1 MRADSIQA
9 DERCALGAARC
20 AAYRGRLGP
29 GALVT
34 LGIVLVLSGCSVR
47 QYALNRASDALAG
60 TGKSFASDDDP
71 ELIAEASPFGLKLMD
86 SLLEQ
91 NPKHIGLLTAAA
103 RGYTQY
109 TFAFVQQDAEM
120 LEDTDIAAATEQ
132 LGRARN
138 LYARARAYALRGLDV
153 DHPGMSAA
161 LAKAP
166 KDAVKPARKADVPL
180 LYWSAAATGAWIG
193 LSKDSPAAVS
203 QLPSVEAQIDRALEL
218 DEAWDAGAIHT
229 FLISYELNRPQRN
242 GDPVARARAHFQRAV
257 ELSEGQQAAP
267 YVALA
272 ESVCVSIQDR
282 AEFERI
288 LKQAVAIDVNARPQ
302 WRLANVVMQQ
312 RARWLLSRTDQLF
325 AE

>member
-1 MRADSIQA
+1 MRGHSIRADES
-9 DERCALGAARC
+9 CALGAGKP
-20 AAYRGRLGP
+20 AAYRSRLAP
-29 GALVT
+29 SALVT
-34 LGIVLVLSGCSVR
+34 LGIVLVLTGCSVR
-47 QYALNRASDALAG
+47 QYALDRASDAVAG

-91 NPKHIGLLTAAA
+91 DPKHIGLLTAAA

-120 LEDTDIAAATEQ
+120 LTEQ

-153 DHPGMSAA
+153 AHPGMSAA

-166 KDAVKPARKADVPL
+166 KDAVQPARKADVPL
-180 LYWSAAATGAWIG
+180 LYWSATATGAWIG

-203 QLPSVEAQIDRALEL
+203 QLPSVEAQIDRALQL

-242 GDPVARARAHFQRAV
+242 GDPVTRARAHFQRAV

-272 ESVCVSIQDR
+272 ESVCVSVQNR
-282 AEFERI
+282 AEFERM
-288 LKQAVAIDVNARPQ
+288 LKQALAIDVNARPQ

>member
-1 MRADSIQA
+1 MRYHSIRE
-9 DERCALGAARC
+9 DEHGVVGTRRCPVHRWLHPGVLFMLAVALAA
-20 AAYRGRLGP
+20 
-29 GALVT
+29 
-34 LGIVLVLSGCSVR
+34 SGCSLR
-47 QYALNRASDALAG
+47 QYTLDRASDALAG

-71 ELIAEASPFGLKLMD
+71 ELIAEATPFGLKLMD

-91 NPKHIGLLTAAA
+91 NPEHIGLLTAAA
-103 RGYTQY
+103 KGYTQY
-109 TFAFVQQDAEM
+109 AFAFVQQDGEM
-120 LEDTDIAAATEQ
+120 LEDTDIASATEQ
-132 LGRARN
+132 LARARR
-138 LYARARAYALRGLDV
+138 LYARARTYALRGLDAA
-153 DHPGMSAA
+153 HPGMSAA
-161 LAKAP
+161 LAKGA

-203 QLPSVEAQIDRALEL
+203 QVPSVEAEIDRALAL

-229 FLISYELNRPQRN
+229 FLISYELNRAQRN
-242 GDPVARARAHFQRAV
+242 GDPVARARAHFHRAV

-272 ESVCVSIQDR
+272 ESVCVSVQDR
-282 AEFERI
+282 AEFERT
-288 LKQAVAIDVNARPQ
+288 LKQALAIDVNARPQ

-312 RARWLLSRTDQLF
+312 RAHWLLSRTDQLF